1 MKAFLSH
8 SSLDKEIVREVANQL
23 NRLNCIFD
31 ERSFDSGVE
40 FQKSIEEKIS
50 LSTVFV
56 FFATRNSLES
66 NWCNFELEQAFYSKL
81 KGALK
86 RSIVFI
92 LNDDVE
98 IGDLPSWLTT
108 ALIKKVSS
116 PSAIARDIKHRLE
129 EAAEEFQRP
138 VFLGRSKER
147 DLLEE
152 ALNPIDGS
160 KPPKTLAVFGLPGI
174 GRRSLVRNVTKDL
187 FSLHKCVEIEVEAG
201 ETLNSLCAKLADIIE
216 PYSCQE
222 ELRDIVEE
230 ISSLSETEALLRVTN
245 NIQSVM
251 SANELPIFVDSGG
264 LTLDNGCL
272 SNFMNRV
279 IESVEQLSDAYI
291 CLVLS
296 RRISRDN
303 DIKLDSVPIEQ
314 LSGRASSQLLSKL
327 SLRSSIR
334 LSPDNIRDL
343 TDYINGYPPAAYFA
357 VKQAS
362 IYSVDAL
369 MSDKRKLTQFSQK
382 RFITHVQDHNLTG
395 EDVQVL
401 QVLSNYSPLPLSCIL
416 SLYKSE
422 RSQAHDRIYELI
434 DCSLVRVQDGQLY
447 RIADP
452 IKGAVNEVFGYPSN
466 QDLKVVKNNLNQYI
480 DSAQDEHKLEISRV
494 LFRLGFMLSD
504 EQATKNGI
512 KLNSD
517 YIKLLEN
524 AYHQRKYREAIE
536 IGMEAINVNP
546 DSAKAKTFLIKALI
560 QEEKWDAAQKYLDAL
575 YPLDEY
581 RNVYYLQGFLE
592 RKRGDFAKA
601 IEAYSNAQR
610 HGRKGFALYR
620 EFSHCYLM
628 SGDLESAQKNINEA
642 LRIQPNNNQV
652 IDMAARIAIKKDDQ
666 ESAQKYIS
674 QLELLDTPEHY
685 KLRLSSF
692 HLAFGRPDLS
702 LKYARDAANIGGQ
715 RFFSGRVQLVKAL
728 IKGGELAIA
737 EEELSKLRSDFPKS
751 KNDIKIALQSNLEL
765 EKGSSSNALRI
776 VEGFVDKT
784 SKQYKGIKA
793 RCLSDLSKD
802 VTISYDQRKKYK
814 ADLAQLGDFH
824 DFNFDE
830 IDS

>member
-8 SSLDKEIVREVANQL
+8 SSKDKEIVREVATQL
-23 NRLNCIFD
+23 ARVNCIFD

-40 FQKSIEEKIS
+40 FKKAIEEKLN

-56 FFATRNSLES
+56 FFATRESLNSH
-66 NWCNFELEQAFYSKL
+66 WCKFELDQAFYSNL
-81 KGALK
+81 KGALQ
-86 RSIVFI
+86 RSIVFL
-92 LNDDVE
+92 LNDSVE
-98 IGDLPSWLTT
+98 VGDLPNWLTT
-108 ALIKKVSS
+108 ALIKKVNS
-116 PSAIARDIKHRLE
+116 PSAIARDIKHKLE
-129 EAAEEFQRP
+129 EAAEDFQRP
-138 VFLGRSKER
+138 VFIGRAKER
-147 DLLEE
+147 ELLEE

-160 KPPKTLAVFGLPGI
+160 KPPKTLAIFGLPGI

-222 ELRDIVEE
+222 ELRDIVKE
-230 ISSLSETEALLRVTN
+230 INLLPETDALMRVTS

-251 SANELPIFVDSGG
+251 SANELPIFVDAGG
-264 LTLDNGCL
+264 LTLENGCL
-272 SNFMNRV
+272 SDFMNRV
-279 IESVEQLSDAYI
+279 IESAEQLPDAYM

-303 DIKLDSVPIEQ
+303 DIRLESVPVEQ

-327 SLRSSIR
+327 SLRSSIK
-334 LSPDNIRDL
+334 LSSENIRDL

-357 VKQAS
+357 IKQAS
-362 IYSVDAL
+362 IYSADAL

-382 RFITHVQDHNLTG
+382 RFITHVQDHNLT
-395 EDVQVL
+395 DDDIRVL
-401 QVLSNYSPLPLSCIL
+401 KILSNYSPLPLSCIL
-416 SLYKSE
+416 SLYNFE
-422 RSQAHDRIYELI
+422 PAEAHDRIYELI

-466 QDLKVVKNNLNQYI
+466 QDLKIVKDDLNDYI

-494 LFRLGFMLSD
+494 LFRLGFTLGD
-504 EQATKNGI
+504 NKATDNGI

-517 YIKLLEN
+517 YIKLLES

-536 IGMEAINVNP
+536 IGMEAIKVNP
-546 DSAKAKTFLIKALI
+546 NSAKAKTFLIKALI
-560 QEEKWDAAQKYLDAL
+560 QEEKWDAAQGYLDSL

-592 RKRGDFAKA
+592 RKKGDHNKA
-601 IEAYSNAQR
+601 IDAYTNAQK

-628 SGDLESAQKNINEA
+628 IGDLDLAQNNINEA

-652 IDMAARIAIKKDDQ
+652 IDMAARISIKQND
-666 ESAQKYIS
+666 ESSAEKYIN

-685 KLRLSSF
+685 NLRLSSY
-692 HLAFGRPDLS
+692 HLTFGRPDLA
-702 LKYARDAANIGGQ
+702 LKYAREAANIGGQ
-715 RFFSGRVQLVKAL
+715 RFFSGRVQLIKTL
-728 IKGGELAIA
+728 IKTGELKDA
-737 EEELSKLRSDFPKS
+737 EEHLSKMRSDFPKS

-765 EKGSSSNALRI
+765 EKENAKNALRI
-776 VEGFVDKT
+776 VEGFVEKD

-793 RCLSDLSKD
+793 RCLSHLVKD
-802 VTISYDQRKKYK
+802 MSIEYEQRKRYK
-814 ADLAQLGDFH
+814 HELAQLSDYH
-824 DFNFDE
+824 DYNLDE

>member
-40 FQKSIEEKIS
+40 FQKSIEDKLS

-56 FFATRNSLES
+56 FFATRNSLDS
-66 NWCNFELEQAFYSKL
+66 NWCKFELEQAFYSKL

-86 RSIVFI
+86 RSIVFV

-147 DLLEE
+147 DFLEE

-187 FSLHKCVEIEVEAG
+187 FSLHKCVEIELEAG

-230 ISSLSETEALLRVTN
+230 INSLSETEALLRVTN
-245 NIQSVM
+245 NIQSIM

-279 IESVEQLSDAYI
+279 IESVEQLPDAYI

-327 SLRSSIR
+327 SLRSSIT
-334 LSPDNIRDL
+334 LSPENIRDL

-395 EDVQVL
+395 EDIKVL
-401 QVLSNYSPLPLSCIL
+401 QVLSNFSPLPLSCIL
-416 SLYKSE
+416 SLYKCE
-422 RSQAHDRIYELI
+422 KSQAHDRIYELI

-466 QDLKVVKNNLNQYI
+466 QDLKVVKNNLNEYI
-480 DSAQDEHKLEISRV
+480 ESTQDEHKLEISRV
-494 LFRLGFMLSD
+494 LFRLGFTLGD
-504 EQATKNGI
+504 EQATNNGI

-517 YIKLLEN
+517 YIKILEN
-524 AYHQRKYREAIE
+524 TYHQRKYKEAIE
-536 IGMEAINVNP
+536 IGMEAINFNP

-560 QEEKWDAAQKYLDAL
+560 QEEKWDAAQKYLHGL

-592 RKRGDFAKA
+592 RKKGDLAKA
-601 IEAYSNAQR
+601 IEAYSNAQK

-628 SGDLESAQKNINEA
+628 SGDLELAQKNIIEA

-685 KLRLSSF
+685 KLRLSSY
-692 HLAFGRPDLS
+692 HLAFGRPDLA
-702 LKYARDAANIGGQ
+702 LKHAREAANVGGQ

-728 IKGGELAIA
+728 IKGGELAEA
-737 EEELSKLRSDFPKS
+737 EEELSKVRSDFPKS

-765 EKGSSSNALRI
+765 EKGSSSNALGI

-793 RCLSDLSKD
+793 RCLSNLAKD
-802 VTISYDQRKKYK
+802 ITIPYEQRKKYK
-814 ADLAQLGDFH
+814 EDLAQFDDFH

>member
-23 NRLNCIFD
+23 NRFNCIFD

-40 FQKSIEEKIS
+40 FQKSIEEKLS

-56 FFATRNSLES
+56 FFATRNSLDS
-66 NWCNFELEQAFYSKL
+66 NWCKFELEQAFYSKL

-129 EAAEEFQRP
+129 EAAEEFQSP

-230 ISSLSETEALLRVTN
+230 INSLSETEALLRVTN

-279 IESVEQLSDAYI
+279 IESVEQLPDAYI

-327 SLRSSIR
+327 SLRSSIT
-334 LSPDNIRDL
+334 LSPENIRDL

-395 EDVQVL
+395 EDIQVL

-416 SLYKSE
+416 SLYKCE
-422 RSQAHDRIYELI
+422 RSEAHDRIYELI

-494 LFRLGFMLSD
+494 LFRLGFTLGD
-504 EQATKNGI
+504 EKATKNGI

-524 AYHQRKYREAIE
+524 AYHQRKYKEAIE

-560 QEEKWDAAQKYLDAL
+560 QEEKWDAAQKYLDGL

-592 RKRGDFAKA
+592 RKKGDLAKA
-601 IEAYSNAQR
+601 IEAYSNAQK

-685 KLRLSSF
+685 KLRLSSY
-692 HLAFGRPDLS
+692 HLAFGRPDLA
-702 LKYARDAANIGGQ
+702 LKYAREAANVGGQ

-728 IKGGELAIA
+728 IKGGELAEA
-737 EEELSKLRSDFPKS
+737 EEELSKVRSDFPKS

-793 RCLSDLSKD
+793 RCLSNLSKD
-802 VTISYDQRKKYK
+802 ITISYEQRKKYK
-814 ADLAQLGDFH
+814 KDLAQFGDFH
-824 DFNFDE
+824 DFNLDE

>member
-8 SSLDKEIVREVANQL
+8 SSIDKEVVREVANQL
-23 NRLNCIFD
+23 SRLNCIFD
-31 ERSFDSGVE
+31 ERSFDSSVE
-40 FQKSIEEKIS
+40 FQKSIEEKLS

-56 FFATRNSLES
+56 FFATRNSLDS
-66 NWCNFELEQAFYSKL
+66 YWCNFELEQAFYSKL

-92 LNDDVE
+92 LNDDVA
-98 IGDLPSWLTT
+98 IGELPSWLTT
-108 ALIKKVSS
+108 ALIKKVHS

-129 EAAEEFQRP
+129 ETAEEFQRP

-160 KPPKTLAVFGLPGI
+160 SPPKTLAVFGLPGI

-187 FSLHKCVEIEVEAG
+187 FSLHKCVEVEVEAG

-222 ELRDIVEE
+222 ELRDIVNE
-230 ISSLSETEALLRVTN
+230 INVLTETEALMRVIN
-245 NIQSVM
+245 NIQSIM

-272 SNFMNRV
+272 SGFMNKV
-279 IESVEQLSDAYI
+279 IESVEQLPDAYI
-291 CLVLS
+291 CLILS

-303 DIKLDSVPIEQ
+303 DIKVESVPIEQ

-327 SLRSSIR
+327 ALRSTIT

-357 VKQAS
+357 IKQAS

-382 RFITHVQDHNLTG
+382 RFITHVQDHNLTN
-395 EDVQVL
+395 EDISVL
-401 QVLSNYSPLPLSCIL
+401 QVLSNYSPLPLSCVL
-416 SLYKSE
+416 SLYKCE
-422 RSQAHDRIYELI
+422 KPEAHDRVYELI
-434 DCSLVRVQDGQLY
+434 DCSLARVQDGQLY

-452 IKGAVNEVFGYPSN
+452 IKGAINEVFGYPKT
-466 QDLKVVKNNLNQYI
+466 QDLKAVKNNLNEYI
-480 DSAQDEHKLEISRV
+480 ESAQDEHKLEISRV
-494 LFRLGFMLSD
+494 LFRLGFTLGD
-504 EQATKNGI
+504 DNATQNGI

-524 AYHQRKYREAIE
+524 AYHQRKYKEAIE
-536 IGMEAINVNP
+536 IGREAINVNP

-560 QEEKWDAAQKYLDAL
+560 QEEKWDAAQKYLDGL

-592 RKRGDFAKA
+592 RKKGDLDKA
-601 IEAYSNAQR
+601 IEAYSNAQK

-628 SGDLESAQKNINEA
+628 IGDLDSAQKNINEA
-642 LRIQPNNNQV
+642 LKIQPNNNQV
-652 IDMAARIAIKKDDQ
+652 IDMAARISIKKGDED
-666 ESAQKYIS
+666 AAKRYIT

-692 HLAFGRPDLS
+692 HLTFGRTGHALEH
-702 LKYARDAANIGGQ
+702 AREASNLGGQ

-728 IKGGELAIA
+728 IKAGELAEA
-737 EEELSKLRSDFPKS
+737 EEELSKVRSDFPKS

-765 EKGSSSNALRI
+765 EKGNTANALHI
-776 VEGFVDKT
+776 VEGFVDKN

-793 RCLSDLSKD
+793 RCLAKLSND
-802 VTISYDQRKKYK
+802 VTIPYENRRNYK
-814 ADLAQLGDFH
+814 EELSQLGEYQ

>member
-8 SSLDKEIVREVANQL
+8 SSIDKEIVREVANQL
-23 NRLNCIFD
+23 GRLNCIFD
-31 ERSFDSGVE
+31 ERSFDSGKE
-40 FQKSIEEKIS
+40 FQKSIEEKLT

-56 FFATRNSLES
+56 FFATKNSLDS
-66 NWCNFELEQAFYSKL
+66 HWCNFELEQAFYSKL

-92 LNDDVE
+92 LNDEVE
-98 IGDLPSWLTT
+98 IGELPSWLTS
-108 ALIKKVSS
+108 ALIKKVNS

-138 VFLGRSKER
+138 VFLGRSRER

-152 ALNPIDGS
+152 TLNPIDGS
-160 KPPKTLAVFGLPGI
+160 NPPKTIAVFGLPGI
-174 GRRSLVRNVTKDL
+174 GRRSLVKNVTKDL
-187 FSLHKCVEIEVEAG
+187 FSLHKCVEIDVEDG
-201 ETLNSLCAKLADIIE
+201 ETLNSLCVKLADIIE

-222 ELRDIVEE
+222 ELRDLVKE
-230 ISSLSETEALLRVTN
+230 INELAETDALLRVVN
-245 NIQSVM
+245 NIKSIM
-251 SANELPIFVDSGG
+251 AANELPIFVDSGG
-264 LTLDNGCL
+264 LTIENGCL
-272 SNFMNRV
+272 SSFINRV
-279 IESVEQLSDAYI
+279 IERVEQIQDAYI

-303 DIKLDSVPIEQ
+303 NIRIESIPVEQ
-314 LSGRASSQLLSKL
+314 LSGIASSQLLSKL
-327 SLRSSIR
+327 SLRSSIK
-334 LSPDNIRDL
+334 LSPENIREL

-362 IYSVDAL
+362 LYTVDAL

-382 RFITHVQDHNLTG
+382 RFITHVQDHNLTT
-395 EDVQVL
+395 EDIKVL
-401 QVLSNYSPLPLSCIL
+401 QILSNYSPLPLSCVL
-416 SLYKSE
+416 SLYKCE
-422 RSQAHDRIYELI
+422 KSQAHDRIYELI

-452 IKGAVNEVFGYPSN
+452 IKGAVNEVFGYPAN
-466 QDLKVVKNNLNQYI
+466 EDLKEVKDKLNGYI
-480 DSAQDEHKLEISRV
+480 KSAQEEHKLDISRV
-494 LFRLGFMLSD
+494 LFRLGFTLGD
-504 EQATKNGI
+504 KIATANGI

-524 AYHQRKYREAIE
+524 AYHQRKYREAID
-536 IGMEAINVNP
+536 IGMDAISYNP

-560 QEEKWDAAQKYLDAL
+560 QEEKWDAAQRYLDGL

-592 RKRGDFAKA
+592 RKKGDLKKA
-601 IEAYSNAQR
+601 IEAYSNAQK

-628 SGDLESAQKNINEA
+628 CGDLDSAQQNIKEA

-652 IDMAARIAIKKDDQ
+652 IDMAARIAIKKG
-666 ESAQKYIS
+666 EKETAQKYID
-674 QLELLDTPEHY
+674 QLELLESPEHY

-692 HLAFGRPDLS
+692 HLTFGRPDLA
-702 LKYARDAANIGGQ
+702 LEYAREATDLGGN
-715 RFFSGRVQLVKAL
+715 RFFSGRVQLAKAL
-728 IKGGELAIA
+728 IKAGELGEA
-737 EEELSKLRSDFPKS
+737 EEELSKIRSDFPKS
-751 KNDIKIALQSNLEL
+751 KNDIKIALQSSLEL
-765 EKGSSSNALRI
+765 EKGRSDKALLI
-776 VEGFVDKT
+776 IEGFVDKS
-784 SKQYKGIKA
+784 SKQYKGIKT

-802 VTISYDQRKKYK
+802 VSISYELRKKYK
-814 ADLAQLGDFH
+814 AELAQLGDHHNFS
-824 DFNFDE
+824 FDE